1 MGLEA
6 YPWGSVLSRVLGAVL
21 IWGSGTDRLCWS
33 HQIKPIAYSR
43 ASGRQQEAESCLM
56 MRLMGCGQFMTTTS
70 DVRSRGEQ
78 SSLIGFHDG
87 LTNAFSEDK
96 NILWKAPK
104 NLQSLS
110 SKASSFRNTF
120 INILSM
126 QIRLKKSESLFDFAV
141 LPMQLLYNKVV
152 LIINYE
158 TDKQT

>member
-6 YPWGSVLSRVLGAVL
+6 YPWGSVFSRVLGAVL
-21 IWGSGTDRLCWS
+21 IWGSGTWPPLLKS
-33 HQIKPIAYSR
+33 PNQAHSLQQSL
-43 ASGRQQEAESCLM
+43 RQAA
-56 MRLMGCGQFMTTTS
+56 
-70 DVRSRGEQ
+70 RSRE
-78 SSLIGFHDG
+78 LFDDETNG
-87 LTNAFSEDK
+87 LWSIYDNNQWRQKQRGTEFFNRLSWWFTNAFSKDK

-120 INILSM
+120 INILFM